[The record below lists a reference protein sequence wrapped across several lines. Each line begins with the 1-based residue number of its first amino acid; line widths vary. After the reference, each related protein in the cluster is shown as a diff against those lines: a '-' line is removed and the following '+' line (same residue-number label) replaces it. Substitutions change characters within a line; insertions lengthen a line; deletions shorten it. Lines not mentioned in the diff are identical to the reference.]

1 MNMPD
6 PKYEKQDA
14 FFDVRHIE
22 TGIKKHAVRGASA
35 TISASVVNYGL
46 QTIGTIVLARLLSP
60 EDFGLVAMVTTFSL
74 MAQNFGTN
82 GFIEAVVQS
91 DGINHQ
97 KMSKLF
103 WTNLLIMLALTAVF
117 AALAPLIAWFF
128 HEPLLK
134 GITLALAISIFFGGL
149 ATCHVAVL
157 TRNMKFHL
165 TSAQGL
171 ISGVL
176 STMLAIIAA
185 MRGMG
190 YWALVLRRVSLPFL
204 GAILAWAFCR
214 WRPGIPEKKTRIAP
228 IIRFGVQTYGN
239 FVVDYFRKNADKIII
254 GKLFGK
260 SPLGHYDRANHLAA
274 VMPNQLSASLG
285 GVGVATF
292 SRLKNDPRKYIDSYG
307 KALSLLAFVAF
318 PGSVW
323 FTLIGR
329 DMITVLLGP
338 QWSEAGKIFTA
349 LGPAIGIV
357 IIYETN
363 IWLHLSLGRPDRLLK
378 WGTFVLIA
386 AVSSFLL
393 GSRFGPIGV
402 AVAYSSLF
410 YVLLFPAL
418 IYAGKPMKIGGGYIL
433 AILWKYWFA
442 AFMGGLMYWL
452 FQNRVSFN
460 SSFYNHLAP
469 LARILY
475 CFFLYS
481 LIYLGLIFALFKGF
495 KPILLIFSTLKGVFG
510 NKAGKI

>member
-1 MNMPD
+1 MPD
-6 PKYEKQDA
+6 PNSEKHDA
-14 FFDVRHIE
+14 LFDVKHIE
-22 TGIKKHAVRGASA
+22 AGIQKKAVRGASA
-35 TISASVVNYGL
+35 TISATVLNYGL
-46 QTIGTIVLARLLSP
+46 QTIGTIILARLLSP
-60 EDFGLVAMVTTFSL
+60 EDFGMVAMVSTFSL
-74 MAQNFGTN
+74 LAQNFGAN
-82 GFIEAVVQS
+82 GFVEAVVQS
-91 DGINHQ
+91 DGMDHQ

-103 WTNLLIMLALTAVF
+103 WTNFVIMLGLTVIF

-134 GITLALAISIFFGGL
+134 GITLAMAASIFFGGL
-149 ATCHVAVL
+149 ATCHVAIL
-157 TRNMKFHL
+157 TRSMKFHL
-165 TSAQGL
+165 TSLQGV

-176 STMLAIIAA
+176 STVVAIVAA
-185 MRGMG
+185 AQGAG
-190 YWALVLRRVSLPFL
+190 YWALVMRRVSLPFL

-214 WRPGIPEKKTRIAP
+214 WKPGIPEKGTRIAP

-239 FVVDYFRKNADKIII
+239 FLVDYFRKNADKIII
-254 GKLFGK
+254 GKMFGK
-260 SPLGHYDRANHLAA
+260 TSLGHYDRANHLAA

-292 SRLKNDPRKYIDSYG
+292 SRLKNDPRKYVDSYA

-338 QWSEAGKIFTA
+338 QWSEAGKLFTA
-349 LGPAIGIV
+349 LGPAIGII

-363 IWLHLSLGRPDRLLK
+363 IWLHLSAGRPDRLLK

-386 AVSSFLL
+386 AVAAFLL
-393 GSRFGPIGV
+393 GSLFGPIGV
-402 AVAYSSLF
+402 AVAYSALF

-418 IYAGKPMKIGGGYIL
+418 IYAGHPMKIKGGFIL

-442 AFMGGLMYWL
+442 AFLGGLLYWL
-452 FQNRVSFN
+452 FQNGVSFS

-469 LARILY
+469 LTRIFY
-475 CFFLYS
+475 CFFAYS
-481 LIYLGLIFALFKGF
+481 LIYMVLIFILFRGF
-495 KPILLIFSTLKGVFG
+495 KPILLIISTIKGGFRR
-510 NKAGKI
+510 